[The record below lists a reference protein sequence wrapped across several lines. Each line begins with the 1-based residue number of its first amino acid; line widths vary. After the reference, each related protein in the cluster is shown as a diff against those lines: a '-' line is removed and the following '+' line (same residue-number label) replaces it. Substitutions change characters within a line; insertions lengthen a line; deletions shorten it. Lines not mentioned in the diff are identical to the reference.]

1 MTYEERSQNYQ
12 KFKDVAY
19 YVIIAVISFVS
30 VAFLPFVG
38 SALQGDIVWP
48 KNEIEWMI
56 WVSTRLLISIINVI
70 IFYSF
75 LQQAKINIKDDK
87 NYLLALENLA
97 KANKHKKLKPRSPNR
112 YFGRIWGTKGFMLFI
127 SSIASSIVLAEA
139 MLNFELMAFL
149 SYIFTVFMA
158 IIFGYLQMRGTE
170 DYWTSEFLAYAN
182 DELRRI
188 ELSTSGDK
196 EC

>member
-1 MTYEERSQNYQ
+1 MTYDERGQNYQ

-19 YVIIAVISFVS
+19 YVIIAVVSFVS

-38 SALQGDIVWP
+38 SALKGEIVWP
-48 KNEIEWMI
+48 QNTIEWMI
-56 WVSTRLLISIINVI
+56 WIATRLLVSVINII

-75 LQQAKINIKDDK
+75 IQQAKINIKEDK
-87 NYLLALENLA
+87 NYLLALETLA
-97 KANKHKKLKPRSPNR
+97 KANKNKKLKPRSPNR

-158 IIFGYLQMRGTE
+158 VIFGYLQMRGTE
-170 DYWTSEFLAYAN
+170 NY
-182 DELRRI
+182 
-188 ELSTSGDK
+188 
-196 EC
+196 